1 MLPCQGGKCITF
13 LNDCHKIFLLSTI
26 AHLPCTSWSKIM
38 PLTLLCHLNPRLSSL
53 LLSFYIPCQNVSPT
67 GCRFLDKKYNPRL
80 HTNQLI
86 LTTHVSLHRY
96 FLFVCTIYM
105 CLSFSVES
113 GVSGLTF
120 KYCSSPSAITNP
132 IAYM

>member
-1 MLPCQGGKCITF
+1 MLRICQPLKDEYYCSSVMYIMVKNNAIDTTVP
-13 LNDCHKIFLLSTI
+13 LKPTIVQSTTVI
-26 AHLPCTSWSKIM
+26 
-38 PLTLLCHLNPRLSSL
+38 
-53 LLSFYIPCQNVSPT
+53 YIPCQNVSPT
-67 GCRFLDKKYNPRL
+67 GCKFLERKYNPRL

-132 IAYM
+132 IA